1 MKLHTVKRLHAQ
13 GRRTYILAGA
23 VTLFAV
29 NAAPAAANH
38 SSCGATITRSV
49 TLDSNVT
56 NCKQGLR
63 VIADNVTIDLNG
75 YTIAGRNH
83 PGDAQYGVLLADV
96 AGVTVTSSTA
106 GGTITGFDAGVGVE
120 GGSGNTISNLI
131 VHDNINDLL
140 GQASCE
146 VGDGI
151 LINNSDDNVITGN
164 TVRHNGPYSGI
175 ALVGDSDGNLVSDN
189 QVLQNNVPNAKQGS
203 GKTGPCGAPFSRPI
217 QDIGIRIEGPGAD
230 NNIVTDNYVADSA
243 IAGISIH
250 GYVCHPPPGSGIAPQ
265 DPNTGNVVL
274 DNTVTGTGSTTFP
287 QDTLADGIAVFRQ
300 GPAAVVCTS
309 YGNTISWNTVFGN
322 LRDGINLAAGTHD
335 NVVDNNLVYDNGRH
349 GIVLAAGFVS
359 PPPPEPGGVTYP
371 GAVDNSLTGNTG
383 YGNGTNAY
391 FTTTKYDGADFN
403 PGCDNNDW
411 SANVFGTSNQAC
423 VVAP

>member
-1 MKLHTVKRLHAQ
+1 LKLHAVKRLHAQ

-23 VTLFAV
+23 VTLLAV

-38 SSCGATITRSV
+38 ISCGATITESV
-49 TLDSNVT
+49 TLDSNIT

-63 VIADNVTIDLNG
+63 VVADNVTVDLNG
-75 YTIAGRNH
+75 YTISGRNH
-83 PGDAQYGVLLADV
+83 PGDAQYGVHLVDV
-96 AGVTVTSSTA
+96 TGVTVTSSKA
-106 GGTITGFDAGVGVE
+106 GGTITGFDAGVGVD

-131 VHDNINDLL
+131 VRDNMNDLL
-140 GQASCE
+140 GQAACE

-151 LINNSDDNVITGN
+151 LINNSDDNVIEGN

-189 QVLQNNVPNAKQGS
+189 QVLENNVPNAKLGS
-203 GKTGPCGAPFSRPI
+203 GKTGPCGEPFSRPL

-250 GYVCHPPPGSGIAPQ
+250 GYVCNPPAGSGMAPQ
-265 DPNTGNVVL
+265 DPNTGNMVL
-274 DNTVTGTGSTTFP
+274 NNTVTGTGSTTFP

-300 GPAAVVCTS
+300 GPAAIVCTS
-309 YGNTISWNTVFGN
+309 YGNTISGNTVFGN
-322 LRDGINLAAGTHD
+322 LRDGINLNAGTHD

-349 GIVLAAGFVS
+349 GLVLANGFVS
-359 PPPPEPGGVTYP
+359 GGVTYP
-371 GAVDNSLTGNTG
+371 GAVDNTLTGNTG
-383 YGNGTNAY
+383 YGNGTNAS
-391 FTTTKYDGADFN
+391 FTAVKYDGADFN
-403 PGCDNNDW
+403 PGCDNNAW
-411 SANVFGTSNQAC
+411 SANVFATYNQAC